1 MKTVR
6 VGREKCNDIVIN
18 DPYVTRMSH
27 CEIRQDD
34 YGNFS
39 IIDRSKNGTYVDGM
53 RIGSGTLFPLKE
65 YSIVRIGN
73 TTLPWRSY
81 FAGDNGGV
89 SSTGLTGV
97 CNGGDGYDRPKTY
110 LAGGIIAIILFS
122 LLFGILCV
130 VHASKVDRLWETGD
144 REMAKEESR
153 KACMWFWW
161 AFGIGMFRILLSLIY
176 IMLMV
181 LMEI

>member
-39 IIDRSKNGTYVDGM
+39 IMDRSKNGTYVDGM
-53 RIGSGTLFPLKE
+53 RIGFGTPFPLKE

-81 FAGDNGGV
+81 FAEDNWSVPEQGTRGEDIY
-89 SSTGLTGV
+89 GK
-97 CNGGDGYDRPKTY
+97 PKTY

-130 VHASKVDRLWETGD
+130 IHASKVDRLWDAGD

-161 AFGIGMFRILLSLIY
+161 AFGIGMFRMLLYFIYLIVILVA
-176 IMLMV
+176 M
-181 LMEI
+181 